1 MSGERMGDTQ
11 RPRNQLCQCVCSI
24 LLSNLPC
31 ILRLHSQGLSFLHS
45 SLSLSLYLSPMTPPP
60 SSTSYHALPPNTH
73 THTLE
78 LCVSFSSMFLRAL
91 SLSHFCACL
100 LPQILHMN
108 FTRMFFLIISPTSPP
123 TALEK
128 KKKKKLLG
136 SVITTSMI
144 KVHEKNIFIR

>member
-11 RPRNQLCQCVCSI
+11 RLRNQLCQCVWSI

-91 SLSHFCACL
+91 SLPESFLCLSAPSNTSHEFYQNV
-100 LPQILHMN
+100 LPYY
-108 FTRMFFLIISPTSPP
+108 FTYESSDCFG
-123 TALEK
+123 K
-128 KKKKKLLG
+128 KKKKK
-136 SVITTSMI
+136 SCS
-144 KVHEKNIFIR
+144 EA